1 MYNSIHCYATCS
13 TNSDRMRS
21 LFCVGVIQ
29 GGAGI
34 YTHGGGMRGV
44 CKSHEYLDPPP
55 PPPLRHPHPSPW
67 LQQID

>member
-1 MYNSIHCYATCS
+1 MYNSILCYATCS
-13 TNSDRMRS
+13 TDSDRMRS

-44 CKSHEYLDPPP
+44 CKPTPPP
-55 PPPLRHPHPSPW
+55 PPSTPPS
-67 LQQID
+67 LTVATTAVNSE

>member
-1 MYNSIHCYATCS
+1 MYNSILCYATCS
-13 TNSDRMRS
+13 TDSDRMRS

-55 PPPLRHPHPSPW
+55 FDTPTLHRRYNSSSSE
-67 LQQID
+67 